1 MPSRGHE
8 SPIRTLEQAAAW
20 LEGLINV
27 EKRPELSYARFS
39 LAPIRALLER
49 LGRPERDL
57 HVLHIAGSK
66 GKGSS
71 ALLAESVLLAAG
83 RRTGTFT
90 SPHLESWTERFR
102 IGGRPVD
109 AGRLAEVVDRVRP
122 HVDALRAQGR
132 GIGPTFFDATTA
144 VALLLFREAGVDDA
158 LLEVGLGGRL
168 DSTNAVVP
176 AVTCITSIELEH
188 TDRLGGTLAAIAAE
202 KAGILKPGVP
212 VVVGDLPSEA
222 QSVVEVRAAEL
233 GAPLVRLG
241 KEFHVEPLEES
252 LEGVRFRV
260 VDGPFVAELQLPV
273 PGKHQSSNA
282 ALALACTRRL
292 LAGVV
297 DDAALAA
304 CARAGLAGVSLPGR
318 VEVLAHSPWIVVD
331 AAHTAASARALAE
344 VLQRIGR
351 PVHLV
356 LSISSGKDTAAILDA
371 LLPCAGALTLT
382 RVEPARS
389 LTPAE
394 IAAAARVRAP
404 ELPQRVIPNPHLA
417 LRAAREALGPEDVLC
432 VTGSIYL
439 AGIARSILR
448 EAVPLERSAAAPGGR
463 GPRAEI

>member
-20 LEGLINV
+20 LEGLINI

-71 ALLAESVLLAAG
+71 ALLAESVLRAAG

-109 AGRLAEVVDRVRP
+109 AARLADAVDRVRP
-122 HVDALRAQGR
+122 HVDALRAQGSEVA
-132 GIGPTFFDATTA
+132 PTFFDATTA
-144 VALLLFREAGVDDA
+144 VALLLFREAGADDV

-202 KAGILKPGVP
+202 KAGILKSGVP
-212 VVVGDLPSEA
+212 AVVGNLPWEA
-222 QSVVEVRAAEL
+222 QSVVEARAAEL

-252 LEGVRFRV
+252 LEGARLRV
-260 VDGPFVAELQLPV
+260 IDGSFVAELTLPV
-273 PGKHQSSNA
+273 LGKHQPSNA

-292 LAGVV
+292 LAGAVE
-297 DDAALAA
+297 DAALAA
-304 CARAGLAGVSLPGR
+304 FARAGLAGVSLPGR
-318 VEVLAHSPWIVVD
+318 VEVLSRSPWIVVD

-351 PVHLV
+351 PVHFV
-356 LSISSGKDTAAILDA
+356 LSVSAGKDTAAILGA
-371 LLPCAGALTLT
+371 LLPCAVSLTLT
-382 RVEPARS
+382 QAEPARS

-394 IAAAARVRAP
+394 VAAEARVRAP
-404 ELPQRVIPNPHLA
+404 ELPQRVVSNPHLA
-417 LRAAREALGPEDVLC
+417 LRTAREALGSDDVLC

-439 AGIARSILR
+439 AGIARNALCR
-448 EAVPLERSAAAPGGR
+448 
-463 GPRAEI
+463 